1 MRVLYSW
8 LCDYLDEKL
17 DFKTVTSNL
26 SRIGFSIDDVKI
38 IGADVDDVYVAEVL
52 SVKKHPNADRLSLC
66 EVSDGKKI
74 YNVVCGAPNVRA
86 EQKVPF
92 AVVGARLGNEVL
104 KKAKIR
110 GVESEGMI
118 CSESE
123 LGLADKSD
131 GIMVLDDK
139 LELGKSIKELFPPD
153 YSFELEITPN
163 LGYCLSHYSLAR
175 ELSIFYGYK
184 LKEFKPSKLSTPTGR
199 FDIEIKTDD
208 CLRYQGIVIKNIKNK
223 TTPTYIYDRL
233 KKIGLNPKNNMLIDV
248 SNYLMFELGQ
258 PTHFFDL
265 RNISEKIVVRKA
277 FKDEKIKTLDGKDN
291 ALDENIMVIADS
303 KKPLAVAGVMGG
315 YFSSINDDTSDILVE
330 IAHFVPAA
338 VRRSSKILGIKTDS
352 SYRYE
357 RGVDVKLSELA
368 ASRICEIIKTTNQ
381 DSEIY
386 SITDV
391 KNYEEKEDIIDIDHS
406 RINRILGTAISDEK
420 MDEVLRRLDGLYD
433 GHSFHIPSYRAD
445 IKSIW
450 DISEEVARYIGYDVI
465 ESKTSM
471 PVLKSKDD
479 PFYELKKNISSKFS
493 VFGFNECVN
502 YDLVCEDEI
511 KKLGYDI
518 NGVLKLSN
526 PLSKEFEYLRPSI
539 LPSLL
544 KNLRYNS
551 NRGIKSTKIYEYG
564 SVFGIAEKKPVE
576 KRILSAIL
584 SGSIDETIWW
594 KKQTEEIDFFYT
606 KSVVEYLLSNFS
618 GIRYTQGCKEK
629 FMVSDMSADIWLG
642 DKKIGFYGL
651 LNPDISD
658 MFDLKSEKIFYFEVL
673 LEEFVKKYSLDF
685 ASLVKKP
692 KKVSDLQYGIRD
704 LSILVDKKYRYEDIY
719 RVVSKA
725 EDLIEVTLIDFY
737 DGKNIPEDKKS
748 FTFRFVFS
756 SESKTFTDEEL
767 NIKIEEI
774 LKKLE
779 NSFGARLR

>member
-17 DFKTVTSNL
+17 DFKTVNSNL
-26 SRIGFSIDDVKI
+26 SRIGFSIDDIKV

-52 SVKKHPNADRLSLC
+52 SVKKHPNADKLSIC
-66 EVSDGKKI
+66 EVSNGRKI

-86 EQKVPF
+86 NQKVPF
-92 AVVGARLGNEVL
+92 ALVGARLGKEIL

-118 CSESE
+118 CSEAE
-123 LGLADKSD
+123 LGLSEKSD

-139 LELGKSIKELFPPD
+139 LETGKSIKDLFPCD

-184 LKEFKPSKLSTPTGR
+184 LKEIKPSKISTSSGI

-223 TTPTYIYDRL
+223 TTPAYIYERL
-233 KKIGLNPKNNMLIDV
+233 KKIGLNPKNNLLIDV
-248 SNYLMFELGQ
+248 SNYVMFELGQ

-277 FKDEKIKTLDGKDN
+277 FKDEKIKTLDGKEN

-303 KKPLAVAGVMGG
+303 QKPLAVAGVMGG
-315 YFSSINDDTSDILVE
+315 YFSSIGDDTDEILVE
-330 IAHFVPAA
+330 IAHFVPGA

-357 RGVDVKLSELA
+357 RGVDLKLSELA
-368 ASRICEIIKTTNQ
+368 ASRISEIIRTTNPDCEIC
-381 DSEIY
+381 

-391 KNYEEKEDIIDIDHS
+391 KNYEEKENIIEIDHS
-406 RINRILGTAISDEK
+406 KINKILGTAISDEK
-420 MDEVLRRLDGLYD
+420 MDEVLKRLDVSYD
-433 GHSFHIPSYRAD
+433 GHRFHIPSYRAD

-471 PVLKSKDD
+471 PVSKSKDD

-502 YDLVCEDEI
+502 YDLISENEI
-511 KKLGYDI
+511 KKLGFDI
-518 NGVLKLSN
+518 NSVLKLSN
-526 PLSKEFEYLRPSI
+526 PLSKEFEYLRPSL

-551 NRGIKSTKIYEYG
+551 NRGIKSVKIYEYG
-564 SVFGIAEKKPVE
+564 SVFSVMDRKPVE
-576 KRILSAIL
+576 KRVLSVLL
-584 SGSIDETIWW
+584 SGSVDENIWW
-594 KKQTEEIDFFYT
+594 KKQSEEIDFFYT
-606 KSVVEYLLSNFS
+606 KSVVEYLLSNFG
-618 GIRYTQGCKEK
+618 GIRYTQVCKEK
-629 FMVSDMSADIWLG
+629 FMVLDMSADIWLG

-651 LNPDISD
+651 LNPDISKI
-658 MFDLKSEKIFYFEVL
+658 FDLKSKEIFYFEVL
-673 LEEFVKKYSLDF
+673 LDELVKKYSLDF

-704 LSILVDKKYRYEDIY
+704 LSILVDKKYRYDEIY
-719 RVVSKA
+719 RVVSKS
-725 EDLIEVTLIDFY
+725 EDLAEVTLIDFY
-737 DGKNIPEDKKS
+737 EGQNIPKNKKS
-748 FTFRFVFS
+748 FTFRFIFS

-767 NIKIEEI
+767 NIKIEGI
-774 LKKLE
+774 LKRLE
-779 NSFGARLR
+779 NSFAARLR